1 MNLISKRYG
10 KDLQDSQVSFNNLKA
25 RQMNLNNPSVLI
37 VDDMPKNIQ
46 LLGSILKN
54 ESLEIEFATSGKEAL
69 DWLDSRSFDLVLLD
83 IMMPE
88 MDGFEV
94 CKRIKEKPETAD
106 VAVIFITAKTDIQS
120 MVLGFEAGAV
130 DYLTKPFNKNELIA
144 RVRTHLTLQRQK
156 KMLEENNTMKD
167 KIFSIIGHDLRN
179 PIGNIKTYIDAFLLS
194 GMEIGDDVKMLLKDI
209 SILSEQAFS
218 LLENLLLWAKNQSG
232 RISSK
237 PEKTDITDIITSA
250 ILLSQNQASNKNI
263 SIRKLPMSKTE
274 AYFDPEQVAIVIRN
288 LLWNAVKFTPNE
300 GEILVGIKTLDENNK
315 TFIKVDI
322 VDNGVGIDSEDQ
334 KKLFDPRF
342 HFTTYGTNNEKGS
355 GLGLQLCREF
365 IEMNGGSIKVHSEP
379 GKGSTFS
386 FTLPMP

>member
-1 MNLISKRYG
+1 MNP
-10 KDLQDSQVSFNNLKA
+10 
-25 RQMNLNNPSVLI
+25 NNPSVLI

-46 LLGSILKN
+46 LLGSILKK
-54 ESLEIEFATSGKEAL
+54 EPLEIEFATSGKEAL
-69 DWLDSRSFDLVLLD
+69 EWLDSKHFDLVLLD

-156 KMLEENNTMKD
+156 KMLEENSALKD
-167 KIFSIIGHDLRN
+167 KVFSIIGHDLRN
-179 PIGNIKTYIDAFLLS
+179 PVGNIKTYIDAFLIS

-209 SILSEQAFS
+209 ANLAEQAFS

-232 RISSK
+232 RLSSK
-237 PEKTDITDIITSA
+237 PEKADITELITNA

-263 SIRKLPMSKTE
+263 SIRNLPMNKTM

-288 LLWNAVKFTPNE
+288 LLWNAVKFTPNG
-300 GEILVGIKTLDENNK
+300 GEILVGIKSLDENTKN
-315 TFIKVDI
+315 FIRVDI
-322 VDNGVGIDSEDQ
+322 TDNGVGIDPDDQ

-342 HFTTYGTNNEKGS
+342 HFTTFGTNNEKGS
-355 GLGLQLCREF
+355 GLGLQLCKEF
-365 IEMNGGSIKVHSEP
+365 IEMNGGFIGVQSEP
-379 GKGSTFS
+379 GKGSTFF
-386 FTLPMP
+386 FTLPMLPS

>member
-1 MNLISKRYG
+1 MKP
-10 KDLQDSQVSFNNLKA
+10 
-25 RQMNLNNPSVLI
+25 NNPSVLI

-46 LLGSILKN
+46 LLGSILKK
-54 ESLEIEFATSGKEAL
+54 EPLEIEFATSGKEAL
-69 DWLDSRSFDLVLLD
+69 EWLGSKHFDLVLLD

-120 MVLGFEAGAV
+120 VVLGFEAGAV

-156 KMLEENNTMKD
+156 KMLEENSALKD
-167 KIFSIIGHDLRN
+167 KVFSIIGHDLRN
-179 PIGNIKTYIDAFLLS
+179 PVGNIKTYIDAFLIS

-209 SILSEQAFS
+209 ANLSEQAFS

-232 RISSK
+232 RLSSK
-237 PEKTDITDIITSA
+237 PEKADITELITNA

-263 SIRKLPMSKTE
+263 SIRNLPMNKTM

-288 LLWNAVKFTPNE
+288 LLWNAVKFTPNG
-300 GEILVGIKTLDENNK
+300 GEILVGIKSLEENKKN
-315 TFIKVDI
+315 FVRVDI
-322 VDNGVGIDSEDQ
+322 TDNGVGIDPDDQ

-355 GLGLQLCREF
+355 GLGLQLCKEF
-365 IEMNGGSIKVHSEP
+365 IEMNGGFIGVHSEP
-379 GKGSTFS
+379 GKGSTFF
-386 FTLPMP
+386 FTLPVLPS